1 MLKESFFFDADAT
14 AAADDVGFLLTALG
28 SVLDMR
34 PSWCIRS
41 VLTRIFVG
49 SGGFGLALVGIVF
62 GTFGIRKIVEPSR
75 AVVVGPGRAAADELE
90 VAEDGLSLV
99 SSSGRCRK
107 SGAGGTERSGL
118 VLSLSSAS
126 DLLWRSS

>member
-1 MLKESFFFDADAT
+1 MKESFFFDADAT

-49 SGGFGLALVGIVF
+49 SGGLGLALVLVALALV
-62 GTFGIRKIVEPSR
+62 GTCVRHK
-75 AVVVGPGRAAADELE
+75 E
-90 VAEDGLSLV
+90 V
-99 SSSGRCRK
+99 
-107 SGAGGTERSGL
+107 
-118 VLSLSSAS
+118 
-126 DLLWRSS
+126 